1 MSHLKIQN
9 SRQGS
14 RLRQILTASSLAVA
28 ASAGFLIST
37 ATGASAQQKVP
48 PFGPSV
54 NTQNKNIFYFMPYG
68 QQLDNDT
75 TLTNHVP
82 DTSLPTYINQNI
94 YDITIQPNT
103 PLDIDLYLY
112 TLAPQY
118 RATPSPST
126 LTSFIFLAEFDSSEY
141 KFESFVPA
149 ASVNTCPVVPNVGYM
164 FGGLECNF
172 NAGFN
177 VSNNPSFANA
187 VKLGTF
193 KGMSVIP
200 GTSPDDGQEDFK
212 LTLKDLVYTGSTKVS
227 VANVVNQFQDVE
239 LQKVPAPL
247 SILGV
252 ASVFGTLGKARK
264 FSRHLK
270 TFS

>member
-68 QQLDNDT
+68 QQLDNDM

-94 YDITIQPNT
+94 YDIPIQPNT

-112 TLAPQY
+112 TSAPQY
-118 RATPSPST
+118 RATPST
-126 LTSFIFLAEFDSSEY
+126 LTSFMFLAEFDNSEY

-149 ASVNTCPVVPNVGYM
+149 ASINACPTVPGIGSM

-172 NAGFN
+172 
-177 VSNNPSFANA
+177 
-187 VKLGTF
+187 
-193 KGMSVIP
+193 MSVIP